1 MASDMMLNPELAH
14 FTKDT
19 KQSKFKALGR
29 KVIDYLHAI
38 GEGLLRVANAA
49 DSAGYIQNPYLKGGL
64 KAANT
69 AHALMRK
76 HPKATNF
83 ALTTASNIIHKNL
96 RRR

>member
-1 MASDMMLNPELAH
+1 MATDMMASPELAH

-19 KQSKFKALGR
+19 KQTKHKSYVRKA
-29 KVIDYLHAI
+29 VDYLPAV

-64 KAANT
+64 KIANT
-69 AHALMRK
+69 ATQIYKR
-76 HPKATNF
+76 HPKAVNF
-83 ALTTASNIIHKNL
+83 ALSTASNIIRKSL